1 MYKLSK
7 MFNTTN
13 TTLKF
18 FNKSS
23 GIQKLFIKIKPKYE
37 ASKNL
42 IWLGKK
48 FDCDSRESFCCG
60 LGNNFNLYDKRFLV
74 VKLQVDTQDPRV
86 LILDQQMWHEWTSN
100 ILSSFV
106 KTLK

>member
-37 ASKNL
+37 ASKKFDL
-42 IWLGKK
+42 TWQKIWLRLE
-48 FDCDSRESFCCG
+48 RE
-60 LGNNFNLYDKRFLV
+60 FL
-74 VKLQVDTQDPRV
+74 L
-86 LILDQQMWHEWTSN
+86 WTW
-100 ILSSFV
+100 
-106 KTLK
+106 